1 MEALVEGKLSF
12 NQSTNTFLFYALL
25 LFILLVQRGVCY
37 GKSDWENCPQLAF
50 SPVVVVL

>member
-25 LFILLVQRGVCY
+25 LFILQGGCLLRQ
-37 GKSDWENCPQLAF
+37 E
-50 SPVVVVL
+50 